1 MSERRVPHFGTTSLG
16 HEVHART
23 ADHHPAGTAYQ
34 RFNKVCAIWITK
46 NVGSMT
52 AFWVFTVL
60 AAFVAPSCL
69 YAAGY
74 IHWKTFL
81 TTFGFEL
88 LATLILSTWLEL
100 ALMPAIMV
108 GQNLQSAA
116 SDARAAKQFED
127 TEVIADRLDTS
138 TRGGITEVL
147 DAIKALRRDEDA
159 QLTEIHRHVEAETPG
174 AGEFAPPPEVADA
187 QVSAGAGDNPA
198 SQGLT
203 ADQPSAD
210 ALGVGAERMVPP
222 AATTRKP
229 RGSKAP

>member
-1 MSERRVPHFGTTSLG
+1 MKRAARRVKTAWLALFGDVRHDPAAWGTPMTGPRHRRHAAEGGTVREPHFGRTRHG
-16 HEVHART
+16 MAVHLRT
-23 ADHHPAGTAYQ
+23 FDHHPDHNAYA
-34 RFNKVCAIWITK
+34 RFNKWCAIWITR

-116 SDARAAKQFED
+116 SDARSAKQFED
-127 TEVIADRLDTS
+127 TETIRTDVATALDRLNTH
-138 TRGGITEVL
+138 TKGGIKDVL
-147 DAIKALRRDEDA
+147 DAVNALASGEQQERIRR
-159 QLTEIHRHVEAETPG
+159 P
-174 AGEFAPPPEVADA
+174 
-187 QVSAGAGDNPA
+187 
-198 SQGLT
+198 
-203 ADQPSAD
+203 
-210 ALGVGAERMVPP
+210 
-222 AATTRKP
+222 
-229 RGSKAP
+229 

>member
-1 MSERRVPHFGTTSLG
+1 MTGPPSTSKRKTPHFGHTKSGLP
-16 HEVHART
+16 VHLRAH
-23 ADHHPAGTAYQ
+23 DHLPSGSAYQ
-34 RFNKVCAIWITK
+34 RFNKWCAIWITR

-52 AFWVFTVL
+52 AFWIFTIL

-74 IHWKTFL
+74 IHWRTFL

-127 TEVIADRLDTS
+127 TEVVVDRLDTS
-138 TRGGITEVL
+138 TQGGITEVL
-147 DAIKALRRDEDA
+147 TAVTALA
-159 QLTEIHRHVEAETPG
+159 AEIRAAGYPG
-174 AGEFAPPPEVADA
+174 SG
-187 QVSAGAGDNPA
+187 GN
-198 SQGLT
+198 T
-203 ADQPSAD
+203 
-210 ALGVGAERMVPP
+210 
-222 AATTRKP
+222 
-229 RGSKAP
+229 